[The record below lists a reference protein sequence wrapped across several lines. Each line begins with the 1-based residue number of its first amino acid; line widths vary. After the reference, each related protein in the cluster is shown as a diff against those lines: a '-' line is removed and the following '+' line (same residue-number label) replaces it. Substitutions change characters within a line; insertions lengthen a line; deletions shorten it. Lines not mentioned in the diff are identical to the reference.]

1 MEDYIVNTSQ
11 QNLDPIIP
19 DEEKRPSKTLEVP
32 EYEHEK
38 CEG

>member
-1 MEDYIVNTSQ
+1 MEDYIVNKSQ

-19 DEEKRPSKTLEVP
+19 NEEKRPSITREVP

-38 CEG
+38 SEG